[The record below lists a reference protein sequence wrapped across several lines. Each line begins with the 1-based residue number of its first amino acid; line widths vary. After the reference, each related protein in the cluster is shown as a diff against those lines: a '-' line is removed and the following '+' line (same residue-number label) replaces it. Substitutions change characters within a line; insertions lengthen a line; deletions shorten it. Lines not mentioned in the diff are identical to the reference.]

1 MTQGRSLRILG
12 FNPFTDQKS
21 SKAMSKPMN
30 PICRILRRRFCRTKW
45 GVNSAV
51 GAAEVVTSDFIG
63 VCAVVCAAECVSV
76 FFGVGVLVGACAIDG
91 VGVIFRVCATDCV
104 GATAGVRV
112 SFGIA
117 VAVSGIR
124 IGRIIKL
131 VLRVSAVCRGWTSDP
146 QSPS

>member
-1 MTQGRSLRILG
+1 
-12 FNPFTDQKS
+12 
-21 SKAMSKPMN
+21 MN

-63 VCAVVCAAECVSV
+63 VCSAEGGGVCAFVCSFVCHA
-76 FFGVGVLVGACAIDG
+76 VGVFGGGADAALVRVGADG
-91 VGVIFRVCATDCV
+91 VGVFGGTTDGV
-104 GATAGVRV
+104 GATAGV
-112 SFGIA
+112 SCGLA
-117 VAVSGIR
+117 TDGSGIR
-124 IGRIIKL
+124 VGRIIKL